1 MKRSESPEYISAS
14 QCGGDETA
22 SDTARFDA
30 LPVAEQDRI
39 LAARSNYIARHAAP
53 VAAPTA
59 AQLAAF
65 DAKIDAAMADAERC
79 ERPA

>member
-39 LAARSNYIARHAAP
+39 LGRPQQLHRSPR
-53 VAAPTA
+53 
-59 AQLAAF
+59 
-65 DAKIDAAMADAERC
+65 
-79 ERPA
+79 RPGRRSHRR